1 MNEIIGERVTE
12 KKKKKGAVTK
22 PLDLEMENQLLN
34 PWQSTCS
41 SAGLHHMQVTC
52 VSGSHF

>member
-12 KKKKKGAVTK
+12 KKKKRAVTK
-22 PLDLEMENQLLN
+22 PLDLEENQLLN

-52 VSGSHF
+52 VSGFHF